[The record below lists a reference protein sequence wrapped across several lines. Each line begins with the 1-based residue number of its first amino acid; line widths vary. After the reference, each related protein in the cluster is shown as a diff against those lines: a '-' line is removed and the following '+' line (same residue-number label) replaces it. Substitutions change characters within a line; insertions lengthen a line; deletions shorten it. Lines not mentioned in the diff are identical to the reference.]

1 MQVPHEEVEVAVLPH
16 MGVEITQ
23 GTLQTIAAP
32 LLKPNLQAMAINEQS
47 YKIKHQQN
55 HRSEYH
61 SKRK

>member
-16 MGVEITQ
+16 MEVEITQ

-32 LLKPNLQAMAINEQS
+32 LLKPNLQAIAINEQS